1 MKIKAVCEQTGLT
14 DRAIRFYIEEELLSP
29 NYTENYIGRRAYDFS
44 EEDVHILREITV
56 LRAYG
61 YSVAEIAQMQHE
73 PEMIAGITQA
83 LIARTEKEL
92 EDKKAALHAL
102 RQLKTAEIHDVT
114 ELAADLSA
122 QSVNIYEIP
131 EDKLRGWYRD
141 FREDAPRI
149 LAILCAC
156 IPALVALIVIPI
168 DFSHYR
174 FPQVSLHA
182 VGMLLLLLLPSLF
195 LLLLVKRKKWR
206 VVRILLAILCLLCTP
221 VIFYGTLFGGV
232 VDVSATDRVSRY
244 RVFDRGCDA
253 ADDPAFQA
261 LFPKDVPLKDMP
273 GSRYHYS
280 YAPTIFGEAD
290 NIYAEWRIEDGEAFE
305 REVRRAEELFGEED
319 FVKGRKTLRV
329 QRGSYRCL
337 LLYDDTDR
345 YEGAEPFTEP
355 DSIYYWYCLFAW
367 DEGTNTVRYYF
378 GRSWK
383 GDDPPYYLSLDWN

>member
-1 MKIKAVCEQTGLT
+1 MIERPKSV
-14 DRAIRFYIEEELLSP
+14 RALNHYLYKDDEGDDE
-29 NYTENYIGRRAYDFS
+29 A
-44 EEDVHILREITV
+44 
-56 LRAYG
+56 
-61 YSVAEIAQMQHE
+61 
-73 PEMIAGITQA
+73 
-83 LIARTEKEL
+83 L
-92 EDKKAALHAL
+92 EDKERSIQTGPAVEGLSAP
-102 RQLKTAEIHDVT
+102 
-114 ELAADLSA
+114 AADLPA
-122 QSVNIYEIP
+122 EDADIYQIP
-131 EDKLRGWYRD
+131 QDKMRGWYRD
-141 FREDAPRI
+141 FRKDFGKVAAVLI
-149 LAILCAC
+149 SL
-156 IPALVALIVIPI
+156 IPVFLALVMFLYAV
-168 DFSHYR
+168 SWYR
-174 FPQVSLHA
+174 FPKTSARSVA
-182 VGMLLLLLLPSLF
+182 GLLLLLSPSMILF
-195 LLLLVKRKKWR
+195 LIRNRKKLR
-206 VVRILLAILCLLCTP
+206 SLKIILAILCLLVTP
-221 VIFYGTLFGGV
+221 LIYYWSLF
-232 VDVSATDRVSRY
+232 SIQSSTTDRPTNYMVL
-244 RVFDRGCDA
+244 DEGCDA
-253 ADDPAFQA
+253 KHDAAFLA